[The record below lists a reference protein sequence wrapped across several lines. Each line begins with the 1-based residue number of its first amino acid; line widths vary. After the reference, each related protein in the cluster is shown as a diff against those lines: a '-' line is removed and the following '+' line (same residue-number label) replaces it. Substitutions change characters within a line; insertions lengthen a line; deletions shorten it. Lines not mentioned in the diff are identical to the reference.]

1 MVSNLKS
8 IYHEKYEEF
17 VNDDLTVNQQ
27 ENDTNIDLPIGWSF
41 ICLNETINYYTEYLE
56 KE

>member
-1 MVSNLKS
+1 MVSDLKS

-17 VNDDLTVNQQ
+17 DNDNLNLTQ
-27 ENDTNIDLPIGWSF
+27 ESEQISLDLPKGWSF
-41 ICLNETINYYTEYLE
+41 ICLNETINYYTEHLD